1 MSEVGDTT
9 ESLNKRTQLYQGVRC
24 GALAVAFPYGWATS
38 IVEKFELTAI
48 PKAPSWLIGAANI
61 DGRITPVV
69 DLSRYGA
76 QGQRA
81 HRSEAIVTGQRLLI
95 GGVGSENDDS
105 RLAIV
110 FAGLPQQLS
119 RDEREVSV
127 KTAETS
133 SGMTDGF
140 ALSSRGERYAVVN
153 VHRLFEQLA
162 AELSTL

>member
-1 MSEVGDTT
+1 VSDVGNTA
-9 ESLNKRTQLYQGVRC
+9 ESSSGRTQLYQGVRC
-24 GALAVAFPYGWATS
+24 GALAVAFPYGWATN

-48 PKAPSWLIGAANI
+48 PKAPAWLIGAANI

-81 HRSEAIVTGQRLLI
+81 QRSELNTMGQRLLI
-95 GGVGSENDDS
+95 GGAGADSDDS
-105 RLAIV
+105 RLAVV
-110 FAGLPQQLS
+110 FVGLPQQLS
-119 RDEREVSV
+119 RKEGEGN
-127 KTAETS
+127 TEAAEAG
-133 SGMTDGF
+133 GMTDGF
-140 ALSSRGERYAVVN
+140 ALSSQGERYAVVK